1 MDDVDISVVI
11 PVFNK
16 SMCIERLLT
25 SIFSQTH
32 KPCEIIIVDDGSTDA
47 SIQKINDSLYFKSET
62 IKIVSQKNF
71 GVAVARNRGISMASS
86 KYVALLDADDEWLPS
101 HISDICKLISMYPDR
116 IAYSCSHFF
125 RTSECMQGV
134 LKGVISQHEFLLVKN
149 FLQTASKNPILNCST
164 VVLNRELLKSTNF
177 FPEGVQVGEDL
188 FAWFT
193 NIGQSE
199 IGYTNNCGVIVHHE
213 HDKYRKK
220 RQRLPS
226 HLIQH
231 VSQNKRKFDRVEYR
245 YLWRVWIS
253 HFYGSVV
260 NKQRGLSLQYLKYG
274 KDIFGIKV
282 LICAVLLLMPI
293 GLIKVVGNFYKKSF
307 Q

>member
-1 MDDVDISVVI
+1 MDNVDISVVI

-47 SIQKINDSLYFKSET
+47 SIQKIYDSLYFKSET

-134 LKGVISQHEFLLVKN
+134 LKGVVSQDEFLLVKN
-149 FLQTASKNPILNCST
+149 FLQTASKIPILNCST
-164 VVLNRELLKSTNF
+164 VVLNRQLIKSVNF
-177 FPEGVQVGEDL
+177 FPEGVKVGEDL

-199 IGYTNNCGVIVHHE
+199 IGYTNNCGVIVHQE
-213 HDKYRKK
+213 DDKNRNR
-220 RQRLPS
+220 RQSLPS
-226 HLIQH
+226 HLIKH
-231 VSQNKRKFDRVEYR
+231 FSQNKRNFDNIEYG
-245 YLWRVWIS
+245 YLWRIWLS
-253 HFYGSVV
+253 HFYGSIV
-260 NKQRGLSLQYLKYG
+260 NKQRRLSLQYLKYG
-274 KDIFGIKV
+274 TDIFGVKVIIFGVLLLVPLNLIKV
-282 LICAVLLLMPI
+282 L
-293 GLIKVVGNFYKKSF
+293 GGFYKKYA